1 MKPIL
6 FIIIAICQISLTAQ
20 TTISGKVT
28 DKKGVPIIGV
38 NVYLN
43 ATYDGGTTNEKGEFN
58 FSTIEKGIQTLIV
71 SFISYETFSKT
82 GDITTFKN
90 LQIKLRE
97 DVNTLDA
104 VVINAGTLVVGDNA
118 KVTALK
124 PLDVVTTA
132 GALGDFVGALQTYL
146 EHLQFLKTVAYLFV
160 EVMPEKHRFLS
171 MVYVYLHHICHL
183 QRTFLL
189 EEGCLRFY
197 SREFHF
203 LQEDIQ
209 QNTDKHCQV
218 FCL

>member
-90 LQIKLRE
+90 LQIKLR
-97 DVNTLDA
+97 
-104 VVINAGTLVVGDNA
+104 
-118 KVTALK
+118 
-124 PLDVVTTA
+124 
-132 GALGDFVGALQTYL
+132 
-146 EHLQFLKTVAYLFV
+146 
-160 EVMPEKHRFLS
+160 
-171 MVYVYLHHICHL
+171 
-183 QRTFLL
+183 
-189 EEGCLRFY
+189 
-197 SREFHF
+197 
-203 LQEDIQ
+203 
-209 QNTDKHCQV
+209 
-218 FCL
+218 